1 MMMMMMMMTIT
12 GHLVLELVK
21 LPPPR
26 GEEERPEKSETK
38 DAESQYD
45 LLGIN
50 LALVMIVMMMMTM
63 TKLDPHSGRKGK
75 VAGKSGSIKA
85 EDKADGRSSTRGP
98 QRLYSAEI
106 RKGGIDGLGH
116 ISSLMGLTY
125 LIS

>member
-1 MMMMMMMMTIT
+1 MTIT
-12 GHLVLELVK
+12 GHLVFELVK

-50 LALVMIVMMMMTM
+50 LALVMIVMMMAM
-63 TKLDPHSGRKGK
+63 TKSDPHSGRKGK

-106 RKGGIDGLGH
+106 RKGGN
-116 ISSLMGLTY
+116 
-125 LIS
+125 

>member
-1 MMMMMMMMTIT
+1 MTIT
-12 GHLVLELVK
+12 GHLVFELVK

-26 GEEERPEKSETK
+26 GEEERPEKSEIK
-38 DAESQYD
+38 DKYFVDESQYH

-50 LALVMIVMMMMTM
+50 LALVMIVMMMAM
-63 TKLDPHSGRKGK
+63 TKLDPHSGSKGK

-106 RKGGIDGLGH
+106 RKGEIDGLGH
-116 ISSLMGLTY
+116 ISSLMGITY